1 MVASSWYSPLL
12 ANVFI
17 WIVTKGEDSLFIDP
31 LAEQVS
37 CETMTANRTE
47 WMICGATDFA
57 GHLAHAQCRRD
68 DTRGLEV
75 SLGSLS

>member
-17 WIVTKGEDSLFIDP
+17 WIVTKGGDSLFIDP

-37 CETMTANRTE
+37 CEVMTANPLHATN
-47 WMICGATDFA
+47 GATK
-57 GHLAHAQCRRD
+57 
-68 DTRGLEV
+68 
-75 SLGSLS
+75 